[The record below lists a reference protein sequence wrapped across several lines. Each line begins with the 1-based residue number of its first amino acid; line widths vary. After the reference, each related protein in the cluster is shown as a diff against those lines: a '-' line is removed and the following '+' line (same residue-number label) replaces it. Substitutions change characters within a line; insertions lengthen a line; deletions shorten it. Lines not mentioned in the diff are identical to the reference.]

1 MPDANVDEHPSESTI
16 EKQGSEKSSRAQAE
30 LNAKWKAILDTEKR
44 LKESSNGLDDQMGDK
59 GIFFMDRREDVMSS
73 LESQKQS
80 LAYTC

>member
-1 MPDANVDEHPSESTI
+1 MPDANVDESPSEPTV
-16 EKQGSEKSSRAQAE
+16 EKQGSEKLTRAQAE
-30 LNAKWKAILDTEKR
+30 LNAKWKAKLDTEKR

-59 GIFFMDRREDVMSS
+59 GIFMDRREDVMSS